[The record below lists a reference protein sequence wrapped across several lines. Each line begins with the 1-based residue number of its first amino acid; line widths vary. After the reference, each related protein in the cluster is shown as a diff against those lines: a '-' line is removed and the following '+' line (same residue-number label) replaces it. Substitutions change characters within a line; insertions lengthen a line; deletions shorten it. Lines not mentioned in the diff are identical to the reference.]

1 VCAYLFC
8 VRRLHGDAVR
18 RPRATNPR
26 SRACGSTPHP
36 LPVPPAAPREVRFL
50 PSHETGHH
58 GAADLSAF
66 VFTDPDQVSE
76 GPLRFR
82 L

>member
-1 VCAYLFC
+1 MWCT
-8 VRRLHGDAVR
+8 VRAR
-18 RPRATNPR
+18 RIRD
-26 SRACGSTPHP
+26 RACAGPSRTPFLCR
-36 LPVPPAAPREVRFL
+36 LPPREVRFL

-66 VFTDPDQVSE
+66 AFKDPDQVSE